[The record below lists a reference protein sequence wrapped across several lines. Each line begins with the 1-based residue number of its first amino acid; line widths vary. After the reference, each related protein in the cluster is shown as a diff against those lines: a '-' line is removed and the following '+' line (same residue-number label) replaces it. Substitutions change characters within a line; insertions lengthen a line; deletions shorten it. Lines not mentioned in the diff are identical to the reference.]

1 MPKYEKKDYQNLFPM
16 PQHRADIYLQ
26 LVGLILLFM
35 FLNFND
41 YIKSTDIYKSHY
53 ILARLFFIT

>member
-1 MPKYEKKDYQNLFPM
+1 M